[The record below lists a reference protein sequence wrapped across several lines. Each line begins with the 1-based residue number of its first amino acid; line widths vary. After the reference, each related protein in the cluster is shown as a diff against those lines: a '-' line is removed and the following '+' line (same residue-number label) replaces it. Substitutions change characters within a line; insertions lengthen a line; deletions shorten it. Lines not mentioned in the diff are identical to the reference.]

1 MLVTFEDY
9 KSHGGRCITSQKD
22 FERMEPMVESLIGSY
37 IKTRIPYWRVLPLE
51 EYGLDLML
59 PITQQLDFIES
70 HGGTDYF
77 LGNSDLGLTSVSTS
91 GFSYSLDTSAKM
103 PSLYN
108 LPIMP
113 LAKIEIDYQLNKAGL
128 SCTALL

>member
-22 FERMEPMVESLIGSY
+22 FERMEPMVESLIDSY
-37 IKTRIPYWRVLPLE
+37 IKTKIPYWRVLPLE

-128 SCTALL
+128 SCMVLL

>member
-22 FERMEPMVESLIGSY
+22 FERMEPMVESLIDSY
-37 IKTRIPYWRVLPLE
+37 IKTKIPYWRVLPLE

-59 PITQQLDFIES
+59 PIIQQLDFIES
-70 HGGTDYF
+70 HGGADYF
-77 LGNSDLGLTSVSTS
+77 LGNSDLGLTSVTTS

-128 SCTALL
+128 SCMALL

>member
-1 MLVTFEDY
+1 MLVTFEEY

-22 FERMEPMVESLIGSY
+22 FERMEPMVESLIDSY
-37 IKTRIPYWRVLPLE
+37 IKTKIPYWRVLPLE

-103 PSLYN
+103 PALYN

-128 SCTALL
+128 SCMVLL

>member
-1 MLVTFEDY
+1 MLVTFEEY

-22 FERMEPMVESLIGSY
+22 FERMEPMVESLIDSY
-37 IKTRIPYWRVLPLE
+37 IKTKIPYWRVLPLE

-77 LGNSDLGLTSVSTS
+77 MGNSDLGLTSVSTS

-128 SCTALL
+128 SCMALL

>member
-9 KSHGGRCITSQKD
+9 KSHGGICITSQKD
-22 FERMEPMVESLIGSY
+22 FERMEPMVESLIDSY

-51 EYGLDLML
+51 DYGLDLML

-128 SCTALL
+128 SCMALL

>member
-22 FERMEPMVESLIGSY
+22 FERMEPMVESLIDSY

-51 EYGLDLML
+51 DYGLDLML

-128 SCTALL
+128 SCMALL

>member
-22 FERMEPMVESLIGSY
+22 FERMEPMVENLIDSY

-128 SCTALL
+128 SCMALL

>member
-22 FERMEPMVESLIGSY
+22 FERMESMVESLIDSY
-37 IKTRIPYWRVLPLE
+37 IKTKIPYWRVLPLE

-113 LAKIEIDYQLNKAGL
+113 LVKIEIDYQLSKAGL
-128 SCTALL
+128 SCMALL

>member
-9 KSHGGRCITSQKD
+9 KSHGGRGITSQKD
-22 FERMEPMVESLIGSY
+22 FERMEPMVESLIDSY

-113 LAKIEIDYQLNKAGL
+113 LAKIEIDYQLSKAGL
-128 SCTALL
+128 SCMALL

>member
-22 FERMEPMVESLIGSY
+22 FERMEPMVESLIDSY

-128 SCTALL
+128 SCMALL

>member
-22 FERMEPMVESLIGSY
+22 FERMEPMVESLIDSY
-37 IKTRIPYWRVLPLE
+37 IKTKIPYWRVLPLE

-128 SCTALL
+128 SCMALL

>member
-1 MLVTFEDY
+1 MLVTFEEY

-22 FERMEPMVESLIGSY
+22 FERMEPMVESLIDSY

-51 EYGLDLML
+51 EYSLDLML
-59 PITQQLDFIES
+59 PIIQQLDFIES

-103 PSLYN
+103 PSLFN

-128 SCTALL
+128 SCLALL

>member
-9 KSHGGRCITSQKD
+9 KSHGGRCITSEKD
-22 FERMEPMVESLIGSY
+22 FERLEPMVESLIDIY

-51 EYGLDLML
+51 DYGLDLML

-91 GFSYSLDTSAKM
+91 GFSYSLDSSAKM

-113 LAKIEIDYQLNKAGL
+113 LAKIEIDYQLSRAGL
-128 SCTALL
+128 SCMALS

>member
-22 FERMEPMVESLIGSY
+22 FERMEPMVESLIDSY

-103 PSLYN
+103 PSLFN

-128 SCTALL
+128 SCMALL